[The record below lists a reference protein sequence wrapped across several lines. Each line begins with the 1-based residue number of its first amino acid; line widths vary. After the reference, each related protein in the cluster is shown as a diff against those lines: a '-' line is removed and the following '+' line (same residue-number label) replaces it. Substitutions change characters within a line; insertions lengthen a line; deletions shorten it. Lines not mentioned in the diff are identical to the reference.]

1 MHHLALILAS
11 LAMLITSIVPASA
24 QSGVAL
30 VIANSAYQDAPTL
43 NTTIADAT
51 LVATTLQAA
60 GYDVTGLTNVGKGDI
75 GSVIGQFRDKL
86 AAAGPNAIAFLYFA
100 GYGAQLNGD
109 DYLVPV
115 DALID
120 SPDALN
126 SQGLPLS
133 AIVSAL
139 AQVPSAARIIV
150 LDAARDHGFGKKN
163 GQPVPPGLALIGVP
177 PGFLVAYSAAPNQ
190 IAPDGTG
197 PNSPFASSFATL
209 MRQPGL
215 DIEQI
220 LTGVRLQLNQASNGS
235 QIPWMTSSLNV
246 EVKFFDAPPPVAST
260 SGPAPAPAAPQKLSP
275 ALGVADVPVPPKK
288 RRHVSKRIMQ
298 AMPADEAYRTAIES
312 DSLEDYQ
319 WFVEAHPDYSLA
331 GQVWNII
338 HNFREG
344 ILWHRTLVLGSTA
357 AYWNYLDRYPDGP
370 HAWEARD
377 WLDSHG
383 QPTPPPDYVAQPL
396 DLPPGYYDEAMGLP
410 DIVPDGSVT
419 PADVFDNLA
428 PIFVRPPPRWD
439 RRPIIINVQPA
450 PPIVNV
456 QPARTPVAPLPT
468 SNQAAAN
475 THQTP
480 TVPLTGNPQPVPP
493 IVDPR
498 KMTDQQLVNAVA
510 ANVATFKA
518 QQAQKNAAFAK
529 KFNLPPA
536 TAPKVQ
542 VIANT
547 VD

>member
-1 MHHLALILAS
+1 MHRLALVLAS
-11 LAMLITSIVPASA
+11 LAMSICSIAPGFA
-24 QSGVAL
+24 QSRVAL
-30 VIANSAYQDAPTL
+30 VIANSAYQDAPPL

-51 LVATTLQAA
+51 LVAATLQAA
-60 GYDVTGLTNVGKGDI
+60 GYDVTGLTNVGKDNI

-115 DALID
+115 DARID

-126 SQGLPLS
+126 SQALPLS
-133 AIVSAL
+133 TIVGAL
-139 AQVPSAARIIV
+139 AQAPCAARIIV
-150 LDAARDHGFGKKN
+150 LDAARDHGFGKKD

-190 IAPDGTG
+190 VAPDGDG
-197 PNSPFASSFATL
+197 PDSPFAAALATL

-220 LTGVRLQLNQASNGS
+220 LKGVRLQVNQASTGS

-246 EVKFFDAPPPVAST
+246 EVKLFDAPPAPAASN
-260 SGPAPAPAAPQKLSP
+260 SSPAPAAPQTLAS

-288 RRHVSKRIMQ
+288 RHRVSKRMMQ
-298 AMPADEAYRTAIES
+298 DMPADEAYRTAIED

-338 HNFREG
+338 DNFREG
-344 ILWHRTLVLGSTA
+344 ILWHRTLALGSTA

-377 WLDSHG
+377 WLDSYG
-383 QPTPPPDYVAQPL
+383 QPLPPPDYVAQPL
-396 DLPPGYYDEAMGLP
+396 DLPPGYYDEAVGLP

-428 PIFVRPPPRWD
+428 PIFVPPPPHWD
-439 RRPIIINVQPA
+439 RRPIVINVQPSPQLA
-450 PPIVNV
+450 PAL
-456 QPARTPVAPLPT
+456 PATTPVTPLPT
-468 SNQAAAN
+468 TN
-475 THQTP
+475 QTP
-480 TVPLTGNPQPVPP
+480 VSNDQAPTAPPNGNGQPVPP
-493 IVDPR
+493 IIDPK
-498 KMTDQQLVNAVA
+498 KMTDQQLVNTLASNIA
-510 ANVATFKA
+510 AYKA
-518 QQAQKNAAFAK
+518 QQAQKNAALAQ

-536 TAPKVQ
+536 KALTVQ